1 MMFMFGHGGYGGQ
14 MGLADTTYRVGL
26 AYATSHL
33 DPTSRAGAD
42 ADKRWPSM
50 YNTLY
55 ECIHQIEN
63 VRVPRKTFYL
73 YEDYKKA
80 KDSSKLWQPVA
91 V

>member
-1 MMFMFGHGGYGGQ
+1 

-42 ADKRWPSM
+42 ADRRWPSM

-55 ECIHQIEN
+55 KCIHQIEN
-63 VRVPRKTFYL
+63 VKVPRKTFYL

-80 KDSSKLWQPVA
+80 LEGSKL
-91 V
+91 